1 MTPIRFDRI
10 SNRLIEPR
18 RTHPA
23 HMAGGTGVNGTA
35 RGAAPSASGAPP
47 PGASPPGASPAEP
60 PPVRADRFGTMI
72 AQAVGRV
79 SDGQLSADALFE
91 RMLTHPDE
99 VEPHD
104 VSIAM
109 ARAEMSLNLTKS
121 VVDRAVKAYTDIT
134 TMR

>member
-1 MTPIRFDRI
+1 
-10 SNRLIEPR
+10 
-18 RTHPA
+18 
-23 HMAGGTGVNGTA
+23 
-35 RGAAPSASGAPP
+35 
-47 PGASPPGASPAEP
+47 
-60 PPVRADRFGTMI
+60 MI

>member
-23 HMAGGTGVNGTA
+23 HMAGGTGVTGTA
-35 RGAAPSASGAPP
+35 RGAAPSAPGAPP
-47 PGASPPGASPAEP
+47 AGASPAAP
-60 PPVRADRFGTMI
+60 PPVRADRFGTMS

-79 SDGQLSADALFE
+79 SDSQLSADALFE

>member
-47 PGASPPGASPAEP
+47 AGASPAEP

>member
-23 HMAGGTGVNGTA
+23 HMAGGTGVSGTA
-35 RGAAPSASGAPP
+35 RGAALSASGAPP
-47 PGASPPGASPAEP
+47 ADGA
-60 PPVRADRFGTMI
+60 PVRADRFGTMI

-109 ARAEMSLNLTKS
+109 ARAEMSLNLTKT

>member
-47 PGASPPGASPAEP
+47 AGASPPE

>member
-47 PGASPPGASPAEP
+47 EASPPEP

>member
-23 HMAGGTGVNGTA
+23 HMAGGTGVNGTP
-35 RGAAPSASGAPP
+35 RRAAPSASGAPP
-47 PGASPPGASPAEP
+47 AGASPPEP

>member
-1 MTPIRFDRI
+1 MTPIRLDRI
-10 SNRLIEPR
+10 SSRLIEPR

-35 RGAAPSASGAPP
+35 RGAALSASGAPP
-47 PGASPPGASPAEP
+47 PDAS
-60 PPVRADRFGTMI
+60 PVRADRFGTMI

>member
-10 SNRLIEPR
+10 SSRLIEPR

-23 HMAGGTGVNGTA
+23 HMAGGTGVSGTA
-35 RGAAPSASGAPP
+35 RGAALSASGAPHP
-47 PGASPPGASPAEP
+47 DASPPDAS
-60 PPVRADRFGTMI
+60 PVRADRFGTMI